1 MALENPST
9 PPLLSNAEARKQ
21 ANLIKA
27 LADPARLQIL
37 HILKQR
43 GGTITVDELVECFD
57 LQQPTISHHLRILRD
72 VDLVSYK
79 KAGMHIYYSIEAVKV
94 AEAYMNVRS
103 LLPQKGQ

>member
-1 MALENPST
+1 MAEIPGV
-9 PPLLSNAEARKQ
+9 LSNEDARKQ

-43 GGTITVDELVECFD
+43 GGTIPVDKLTEHFD
-57 LQQPTISHHLRILRD
+57 LQQPTVSHHLRILFD
-72 VDLVSYK
+72 AGLVNYRKS
-79 KAGMHIYYSIEAVKV
+79 GMHSYYFIEPSKL
-94 AEAYMNVRS
+94 AEAYTNVRS